1 MRLTITATTLLSLT
15 PLALA
20 YTPARAP
27 RDETPTPTYAPCGG
41 DTKDGPVKCPDSHE
55 CIEDP
60 RKEGCGMA
68 CDDTGICVPKGL
80 EMCGGFAGFACP
92 EGLICVDD
100 PFDDCSV
107 ETFGADCAGIC
118 V

>member
-1 MRLTITATTLLSLT
+1 MRLFTIAAALL

-20 YTPARAP
+20 STTAPAPTAG
-27 RDETPTPTYAPCGG
+27 TPTPTYAPCGG
-41 DTKDGPVKCPDSHE
+41 DTKDGPVKCPADHA

-60 RKEGCGMA
+60 RKDGCGMA
-68 CDDTGICVPKGL
+68 CDDTGICVPEGL

-92 EGLICVDD
+92 EGLECVDD

-107 ETFGADCAGIC
+107 EEGGADCAGIC